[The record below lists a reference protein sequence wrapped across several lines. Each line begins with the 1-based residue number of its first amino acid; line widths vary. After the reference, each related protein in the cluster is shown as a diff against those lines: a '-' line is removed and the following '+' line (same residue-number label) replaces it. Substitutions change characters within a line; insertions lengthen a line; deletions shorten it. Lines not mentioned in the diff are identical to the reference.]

1 MKHLDVKYHFVR
13 ELLKQH
19 VITVEYLIT
28 TEMIAD
34 VLTKA
39 LVNDQ
44 FQYLASGLL
53 GIYSFDERIYKE
65 KFQVVSLST

>member
-1 MKHLDVKYHFVR
+1 VKHLDVKYHYVR

-19 VITVEYLIT
+19 VIAIEYLVT

-44 FQYLASGLL
+44 FQYLAAGLL
-53 GIYSFDERIYKE
+53 GIYSFDERTKTE
-65 KFQVVSLST
+65 RFQVVSLSS